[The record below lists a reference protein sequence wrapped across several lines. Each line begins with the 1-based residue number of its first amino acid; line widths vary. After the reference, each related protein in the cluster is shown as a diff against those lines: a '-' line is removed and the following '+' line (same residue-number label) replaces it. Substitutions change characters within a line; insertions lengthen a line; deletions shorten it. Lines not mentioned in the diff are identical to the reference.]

1 MWTLL
6 HYQKLCAAIASG
18 AKRVRYD
25 NGNEV
30 EYQTTSEMLLLKTKM
45 EQALGLDASGNA
57 VSVPRYDRTVGV
69 YSSGR

>member
-1 MWTLL
+1 MWTLAQ
-6 HYQKLCAAIASG
+6 YQKLCAALASG

-30 EYQTTSEMLLLKTKM
+30 EYQTTSDMLDLKASM
-45 EQALGLDASGNA
+45 EKALGLDASGNP
-57 VSVPRYDRTVGV
+57 VSVPRYDRTVAV